1 MFDTDECY
9 KKIER
14 RFTNLTRTTGET
26 ENSFFQHVG
35 RIYNMDIG
43 NFGKMYETMLT
54 NVEHIMTGQKP
65 HGYQQNKKTELEKL
79 QEKGRSENG
88 EYT

>member
-1 MFDTDECY
+1 MFNIDETY

-14 RFTNLTRTTGET
+14 NFVNLFRSTGET

-35 RIYNMDIG
+35 KIYNMEIG
-43 NFGKMYETMLT
+43 GENNFYEKMLS
-54 NVEHIMTGQKP
+54 NVERTMTGQKP

-79 QEKGRSENG
+79 QEKGLDKNN
-88 EYT
+88 